1 MWVEETNNMKKTIVA
16 ILGLGLAASGSVLAK
31 ETYDRA
37 VVQTS
42 AMQIEPALQT
52 EMDALRTAITKKDR
66 KAVHKMISPKFEVQR
81 DLGGM
86 ISRKMSAKKKFDTMM
101 PGWDDLTALAN
112 MQSWGPE
119 QPGSKMMCGPAALT
133 GTDEA
138 AVMRAAKQRDGS
150 DDNTYYEW
158 LYTDAKELAVYASA
172 DSGSKKIGALSH
184 EAVRAV
190 GGDDNWTNVAM
201 PDGTLGYV
209 KADNLYALLHP
220 RLCFA
225 KVKGKWMISAYVGG
239 GD

>member
-1 MWVEETNNMKKTIVA
+1 VEETETMKTILA
-16 ILGLGLAASGSVLAK
+16 ACACLGLAANAAAAK

-37 VVQTS
+37 EVKTTAANV
-42 AMQIEPALQT
+42 EPALKT
-52 EMDALRTAITKKDR
+52 AMDAVRAAIVKKDR
-66 KAVHKMISPKFEVQR
+66 KSIYKMISPKFEVQR

-86 ISRKMSAKKKFDTMM
+86 ISRKMSPKKKFDTMM

-133 GTDEA
+133 ETDERT
-138 AVMRAAKQRDGS
+138 VMRAAKQRDGS

-158 LYTDAKELAVYASA
+158 LYTDALDLPVHASA
-172 DSGSKKIGALSH
+172 DGASKRIATLSH
-184 EAVRAV
+184 EGVRAV
-190 GGDDNWTNVAM
+190 GGDDKWTNVAL

-209 KADNLYALLHP
+209 EAASLYALLHP